1 MMNRV
6 GGAAEHVEPLK
17 ISFSR
22 DAVWKPTTLSFVNGV
37 AEHVM

>member
-1 MMNRV
+1 MNSV
-6 GGAAEHVEPLK
+6 GGAAEHAELLQLLL
-17 ISFSR
+17 SR